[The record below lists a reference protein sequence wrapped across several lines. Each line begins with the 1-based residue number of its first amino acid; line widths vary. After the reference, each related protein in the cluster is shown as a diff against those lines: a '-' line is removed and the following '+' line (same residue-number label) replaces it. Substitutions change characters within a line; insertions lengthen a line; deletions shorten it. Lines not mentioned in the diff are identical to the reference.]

1 MRTALN
7 PGSPLDLAIK
17 ACKTS
22 KELAQ
27 RLGVTASAVTQWKV
41 KGEIPVERIPSVAKV
56 TGIPLSL
63 LLPEE
68 FKDTA
73 TRS

>member
-1 MRTALN
+1 MKALLD
-7 PGSPLDLAIK
+7 PGCPLDLAIK

-27 RLGVTASAVTQWKV
+27 RVGVTASAVAQWKA
-41 KGEIPVERIPSVAKV
+41 KGGIPVERIPSVARA

-68 FKDTA
+68 FKTEPV
-73 TRS
+73 RQ